1 MYNHKWWRIAEGGR
15 AGNKNGSKWT
25 GGTFNGDSANW
36 TTWKKRLRHDLP
48 RSLAHSPNVYVNER
62 STSLPFL
69 LNKWERERVGNEL
82 IRADERRH
90 EKVARTYQP
99 NIVGLIWRC
108 AGVGQHWPPHWSGDT
123 LSDHPDQHRGYRGSR
138 GPASFSRS
146 RFRHLSR
153 GLREGS
159 SWHWK
164 PTRPIG
170 PRSGIYISSL
180 ALSFDSCNTVFS
192 LHSELKGH
200 RNQWVAAWKSRA
212 SAFFFSPSSKLCSNL
227 SRSLPLSSSFSTFF
241 TLFLSRF
248 FAPVLKILLYFLP
261 GFHNIIL
268 SLYKKKF
275 LLSSCPC
282 RILRYRHPTR
292 GRG

>member
-1 MYNHKWWRIAEGGR
+1 M
-15 AGNKNGSKWT
+15 
-25 GGTFNGDSANW
+25 
-36 TTWKKRLRHDLP
+36 
-48 RSLAHSPNVYVNER
+48 NER
-62 STSLPFL
+62 ATSLPFL
-69 LNKWERERVGNEL
+69 LNEWERERVGNEL

-153 GLREGS
+153 RLRGGS

-170 PRSGIYISSL
+170 PGSGIYISSISAIVWL
-180 ALSFDSCNTVFS
+180 VLHRVVYIRNWKAIEIIESSHKNREHQLFSAPLLSSSALIY
-192 LHSELKGH
+192 
-200 RNQWVAAWKSRA
+200 A
-212 SAFFFSPSSKLCSNL
+212 L
-227 SRSLPLSSSFSTFF
+227 SRSFPLSSSFSIRSLCSFSHV
-241 TLFLSRF
+241 LHWI
-248 FAPVLKILLYFLP
+248 LKILPYLFP
-261 GFHNIIL
+261 GFHNASYL
-268 SLYKKKF
+268 SIEKKKTFF
-275 LLSSCPC
+275 LPLSNLTVP
-282 RILRYRHPTR
+282 PPDT
-292 GRG
+292 G

>member
-1 MYNHKWWRIAEGGR
+1 M
-15 AGNKNGSKWT
+15 
-25 GGTFNGDSANW
+25 
-36 TTWKKRLRHDLP
+36 
-48 RSLAHSPNVYVNER
+48 NER

-108 AGVGQHWPPHWSGDT
+108 AGVGQHWPPHWSGDA

-170 PRSGIYISSL
+170 PGSGIYISSL
-180 ALSFDSCNTVFS
+180 STIVWLMC

-200 RNQWVAAWKSRA
+200 SKSLSRRIENREHQL
-212 SAFFFSPSSKLCSNL
+212 FLSPSSKLCFNL
-227 SRSLPLSSSFSTFF
+227 RSLSFSPPLLLLLYALSLTFLC
-241 TLFLSRF
+241 T
-248 FAPVLKILLYFLP
+248 VLKILLYFLP
-261 GFHNIIL
+261 LFSQYYPI
-268 SLYKKKF
+268 S
-275 LLSSCPC
+275 
-282 RILRYRHPTR
+282 
-292 GRG
+292 